1 MTVTENVLG
10 QRVRALR
17 LQHALTQTEL
27 AERAG
32 VSPAAVLRLERGTH
46 QARPS
51 TIRKLA
57 RALGVKPTELTTCV

>member
-1 MTVTENVLG
+1 MVERELLG
-10 QRVRALR
+10 ERVRLLR
-17 LQHALTQTEL
+17 ERQALTQVEL

-32 VSPAAVLRLERGTH
+32 VSAAAILRIERGTH

-57 RALGVKPTELTTCV
+57 RALGVKPVELTT